1 MYLQSIYHCANI
13 YERFFKKEVAKM
25 SRVCQVS
32 GVGPRSG
39 NNRSHS
45 LRATRRVWNANLQ
58 KYKVVID
65 GKEVTVRMTARA
77 HRALLKNAK

>member
-1 MYLQSIYHCANI
+1 
-13 YERFFKKEVAKM
+13 M

-32 GVGPRSG
+32 GVGPKSG

-45 LRATRRVWNANLQ
+45 MIATSRVWNANLQ

-65 GKEVTVRMTARA
+65 GKEVTVKMTARA